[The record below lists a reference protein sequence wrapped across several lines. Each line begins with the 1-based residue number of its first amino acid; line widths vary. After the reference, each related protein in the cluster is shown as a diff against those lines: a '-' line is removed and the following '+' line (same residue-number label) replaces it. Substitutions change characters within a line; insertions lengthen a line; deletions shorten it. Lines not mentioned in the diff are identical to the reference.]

1 MSTRILLTTPLPPTE
16 LQLDAMTHSAQLS
29 QLEDTTLHLLSDK
42 PDLEPDQLLG
52 QPVQLDIT
60 LRDDQK
66 RTIHGYVTEFGIG
79 RHQGRSFGYQAR
91 VRPWLWFLRL
101 RSDCRIFQ
109 EMTVPEIVEDVFK
122 RHGGLASHEFRLVR
136 TYRKRDNCVQ
146 WRETDFNFIAR
157 LLEDEGIYWY
167 FEHADGEHKLVLV
180 DDAGKHEPV
189 PGYEQLPFHANV
201 GQVQPDVDFVSD
213 WRFVREV
220 RSGKVALRSWNF
232 ETPSVE
238 LEAQKAAA
246 RAHAHA
252 GLEHYDFQVDYMKK
266 PEGEDLALVRM
277 DEHQARY
284 QQPSGSTNA
293 HGLASGRLF
302 TLQRHPRDDQNVEYL
317 CLQVELSAS
326 TQAQESGV
334 PGWDWRCH
342 FTAMPSSQQYRPP
355 RRTPKPFMQG
365 PQTAIVTGP
374 PGEEIHT
381 DKYGRVKV
389 LFHWDRHHEK
399 NEQSSWWIRVS
410 HPWAGKGWGAVAIP
424 RIGQEVIVDFIDGDP
439 DQPIITGRVYNAE
452 CMPPYGLPAA
462 AVVSGLKSNTHKGKG
477 FNAMTMDDTAGKEKI
492 SIHAQYDMDTMVHH
506 DQTNKVDNTFTE
518 TIKSHAK
525 ITVTEGTYSHDV
537 AGNKATY
544 HVMGPLAENYDNT
557 QTTTVKSHIV
567 TTSTGGHIQ
576 ITSSTAHVFVDAATK
591 IKLHVGAST
600 VTMDNAG
607 QISIDGVDIAINGS
621 SSVTIKGGIVHSEAV
636 SEHQT
641 KGAVVLSEGSATNT
655 VKGGMVMLNP

>member
-1 MSTRILLTTPLPPTE
+1 MSTLILLSTPLPPAD
-16 LQLDAMTHSAQLS
+16 LQLDAMTHTAQLS
-29 QLEDTTLHLLSDK
+29 VLEETTLHLLSDK
-42 PDLEPDQLLG
+42 PDLEPDRLLG
-52 QPVQLDIT
+52 HPVQLGIT
-60 LRDDQK
+60 LRDEQQ
-66 RTIHGYVTEFGIG
+66 RFIHGYVTEFGIG
-79 RHQGRSFGYQAR
+79 RHQGRHFGYQAR
-91 VRPWLWFLRL
+91 VRPWPWFLRL
-101 RSDCRIFQ
+101 KSDCRIFQ

-122 RHGGLASHEFRLVR
+122 RHGGIANHEFRLTR

-146 WRETDFNFIAR
+146 WRETDFNFVAR

-167 FEHADGEHKLVLV
+167 FEHAQGEHKLILV
-180 DDAGKHEPV
+180 DDAGKHEAV
-189 PGYEQLPFHANV
+189 PGYEQLPYHANG
-201 GQVQPDVDFVSD
+201 GQMQPDVDLVTD

-220 RSGKVALRSWNF
+220 RSGKVAMRSWNF
-232 ETPSVE
+232 ETPAVSLEVAKAAPRGHPNAE
-238 LEAQKAAA
+238 LEQ
-246 RAHAHA
+246 
-252 GLEHYDFQVDYMKK
+252 YDYQVDYMKK

-277 DEHQARY
+277 DEQQARY
-284 QQPSGSTNA
+284 QQPMGTTNA
-293 HGLASGRLF
+293 HGLATGRLF
-302 TLQRHPRDDQNVEYL
+302 TLLRHPREDQNVEHL
-317 CLQVELSAS
+317 CVQVEFSAA
-326 TQAQESGV
+326 TQAQESGASD
-334 PGWDWRCH
+334 WDWRCQ
-342 FTAMPSSQQYRPP
+342 FTAMPSAQQYRPP

-452 CMPPYGLPAA
+452 CMPPYGLPGA

-506 DQTNKVDNTFTE
+506 DQTNTVDNTFTE

-567 TTSTGGHIQ
+567 TKSTAGHIQ
-576 ITSSTAHVFVDAATK
+576 ITSDTAHVFVDAATK

-600 VTMDNAG
+600 VTMDSG
-607 QISIDGVDIAINGS
+607 GKISIDGVDVAINGS
-621 SSVTIKGGIVHSEAV
+621 STVTIKGGIVHSEAQ